1 MWSSKEAEVGSPSFA
16 SGVEVLCLYSIFLC
30 CLLVCDSVMQCALP
44 IIELL
49 GLFFHFGIRFS
60 VALSVF
66 SLRDSISNYCVC
78 VFILG
83 FHSLLSKFRVFK
95 ICNAMFLCILQ

>member
-1 MWSSKEAEVGSPSFA
+1 MWSSKEAEVGFLSFA

-30 CLLVCDSVMQCALP
+30 YLLVCNSVIHCALP
-44 IIELL
+44 FIELL
-49 GLFFHFGIRFS
+49 SLLFHFGIRFS
-60 VALSVF
+60 VAFSVF
-66 SLRDSISNYCVC
+66 SLQDSISNCCVC

-83 FHSLLSKFRVFK
+83 FHSLLSMFRVFK